1 MDDVEAAISAARDA
15 GKEWAQRPAVQR
27 ATYLTQFASLVRE
40 NADELARLLVME
52 QSKTQALASVE
63 VSFTADYLDYMAG
76 WARRLEGE
84 ILPSDRA
91 GEHIFVM
98 RKPLGVVAGILPWNF
113 PFFLLARKMAPA
125 LVTGNT
131 CVIKPSSQ
139 TPLNA
144 LAMAR
149 LIGQTDLPAGVFNLL
164 SGRSDVGAALSAHP
178 SVDMISFT
186 RFDRDRC
193 RDHEGRLAEH
203 HQAQPGARRQ
213 GARDRSGRRGHRPG
227 RHGDTRLPGHQH
239 GPGVQLRRARLRP
252 ARRS

>member
-1 MDDVEAAISAARDA
+1 MGSFSGQGVHVSTSSNHQNYIAGEFRTSSEYYDVENPATQGLVDRAPVATMDDVEAAVSAARDA
-15 GKEWAQRPAVQR
+15 SKEWAQRPAVER
-27 ATYLTQFASLVRE
+27 AKYLTQFASLVRE

-139 TPLNA
+139 TVSYTHL
-144 LAMAR
+144 
-149 LIGQTDLPAGVFNLL
+149 TLPT
-164 SGRSDVGAALSAHP
+164 
-178 SVDMISFT
+178 I
-186 RFDRDRC
+186 
-193 RDHEGRLAEH
+193 
-203 HQAQPGARRQ
+203 
-213 GARDRSGRRGHRPG
+213 
-227 RHGDTRLPGHQH
+227 
-239 GPGVQLRRARLRP
+239 LRV
-252 ARRS
+252 